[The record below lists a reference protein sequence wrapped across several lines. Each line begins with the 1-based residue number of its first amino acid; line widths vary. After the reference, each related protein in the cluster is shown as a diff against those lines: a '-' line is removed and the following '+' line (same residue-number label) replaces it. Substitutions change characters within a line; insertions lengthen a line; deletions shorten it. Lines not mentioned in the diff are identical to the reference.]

1 MELATIVDYLKLKGS
16 NIPCD
21 SDTFETISI
30 DELKVK
36 AVSDDIDAIVIK
48 SLQLNKD
55 DKLPLYIHQYNA
67 LRAIAEGKDVLRI
80 SPCGSGK
87 TMVMVN
93 GLTVFYLGLQIRNG
107 ENSLDLT
114 AHP

>member
-1 MELATIVDYLKLKGS
+1 MEVATIVDYLKLKGS

-36 AVSDDIDAIVIK
+36 AVSDDIDAIVLQ

-55 DKLPLYIHQYNA
+55 DKLPLCIHQYRRPSN
-67 LRAIAEGKDVLRI
+67 
-80 SPCGSGK
+80 
-87 TMVMVN
+87 
-93 GLTVFYLGLQIRNG
+93 Q
-107 ENSLDLT
+107 T
-114 AHP
+114 AFN